1 MKTVWCLGSI
11 NIDLF
16 YDVPHIPA
24 PGETLA
30 ATGHRKGLGGKGA
43 NQSVAAAKA
52 GAPVRHFGAIGAN
65 SEWVIERLESY
76 GVDTTH
82 IALTN
87 QPTGHA
93 IINVASDGENAIVI
107 LPGANRTLDAKGLK
121 AALSFAQPGDLL
133 LLQNETNLQPE
144 AARIASDIGMRV
156 LYSAAPFDAEAI
168 RAVLPYIDVLLLNQ
182 VEAEQLQESLG
193 QSLYELSVKHIVVTL
208 GPDGARW
215 ISTQSG
221 DSTDTPGIKVDAVDT
236 TGAGDTFAGYLA
248 AALVRDFKPAE
259 AMVFAGRAAALKVT
273 KKGTADAIP
282 TLAEVEAFYS

>member
-1 MKTVWCLGSI
+1 MKTIWCLGSI

-30 ATGHRKGLGGKGA
+30 ATGHSEGLGGKGA

-52 GAPVRHFGAIGAN
+52 GAPVHHIGAIGAN
-65 SEWVIERLESY
+65 SAWVIERLESF

-82 IALTN
+82 IAHSTD
-87 QPTGHA
+87 PTGHA

-107 LPGANRTLDAKGLK
+107 LPGANRSLAEDGIT
-121 AALSFAQPGDLL
+121 AALSNAQPGDLL

-144 AARIASDIGMRV
+144 TAQKASEIGMRV
-156 LYSAAPFDAEAI
+156 LYSAAPFDAEAV
-168 RAVLPYIDVLLLNQ
+168 RAVLPHIDMLLLNE
-182 VEAEQLQESLG
+182 VEAQQLEKALE
-193 QSLYELSVKHIVVTL
+193 QSLYELPIKHIVITL
-208 GPDGARW
+208 GPNGARW

-221 DSTDTPGIKVDAVDT
+221 DTIDTPGIKVDAVDT

-248 AALVRDFKPAE
+248 AALSRDFTPSE
-259 AMVFAGRAAALKVT
+259 AMAFAGRAAALKVT

-282 TLAEVEAFYS
+282 TLAEVEAFDP